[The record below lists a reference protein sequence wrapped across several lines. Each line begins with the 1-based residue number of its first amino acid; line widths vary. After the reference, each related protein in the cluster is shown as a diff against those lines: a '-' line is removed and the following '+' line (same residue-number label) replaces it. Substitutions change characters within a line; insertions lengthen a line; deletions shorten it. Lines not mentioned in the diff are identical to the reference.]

1 MMMMALRWDLL
12 RRLLFPDLAWLG
24 LTSSLL
30 CVYNARDA
38 QGKASGKLSGPRS
51 WWVLVEI
58 ELLVGLVWLVWDG
71 HFQLKFTTN
80 TSALTKNT

>member
-38 QGKASGKLSGPRS
+38 QRGRPQERCRGRPGVG
-51 WWVLVEI
+51 WVLAEI
-58 ELLVGLVWLVWDG
+58 EVLVFVGLVGLGWIFPVEIY
-71 HFQLKFTTN
+71 N
-80 TSALTKNT
+80 